1 MKWSIR
7 LRPGRFFTVS
17 VNIFLFSSEVSFG
30 HLWVHVL
37 LRIIW
42 HLQDEPKA
50 TCQPPQGDVTMEA
63 IVKARSGSVLGK
75 GSILKM
81 YFFPGQRRSSSMNFR
96 GTPHVIKVLGCVT
109 NQCELH
115 LFSGCIYCCFIIIDI
130 DIPVYFC
137 QLNLL
142 CYSNILTFQSS

>member
-1 MKWSIR
+1 V
-7 LRPGRFFTVS
+7 P
-17 VNIFLFSSEVSFG
+17 VNIFLFSSEASFG

-37 LRIIW
+37 LRIIC

-81 YFFPGQRRSSSMNFR
+81 YFFPGQRRSCSMNFR

-109 NQCELH
+109 NQCEHIFSLDVYTVVLSYWYSC
-115 LFSGCIYCCFIIIDI
+115 LFL
-130 DIPVYFC
+130 PVKPSMLFKHSD
-137 QLNLL
+137 L
-142 CYSNILTFQSS
+142 SK